1 MNIYIDINTGQWGYL
16 DSLTVLDFT
25 ELTDDQQHEVI
36 SGNGKELGKTLGKS
50 INHTDNSM
58 RNCISY
64 SPSALREE
72 ADLLF
77 SNGFIAREEYDWM
90 TKWATDD
97 ELNDVA
103 EYILNGDDAW
113 SNYRDNVSEGI
124 RWKYEDSSTNAN
136 AN

>member
-50 INHTDNSM
+50 ISHTDNTIT
-58 RNCISY
+58 NCISY
-64 SPSALREE
+64 SPSTLRGE
-72 ADLLF
+72 ADLLLCEGLI
-77 SNGFIAREEYDWM
+77 SHEEYDWL

-103 EYILNGDDAW
+103 EYILSGSGAW
-113 SNYRDNVSEGI
+113 RNYRDNVSEGI
-124 RWKYEDSSTNAN
+124 HWKYEDSSTNAN
-136 AN
+136 TN